1 MAPNDSVSPPCASP
15 KLDIPGTPL
24 TPPRIGCTALPL
36 ALHLIDVELLRQ
48 GTEQG
53 PCSDTTALFANYK
66 RSRLSNL
73 SEAMDT
79 YRPKYYIVDWVVK
92 AVWHIVHLARQFLSS
107 MAPPGLSPSSWTE
120 LLQLMPSSYL
130 RLVITLEMSISHG
143 KLPEESDFPPM
154 LRGSAQLSLSVPDMG
169 KFLSADAGGRAEEE
183 GHTGDK
189 DGARVAEVTG
199 EDADP
204 SYDFGLGA
212 AMDFFGHDMS
222 FETPQ
227 APRGDEFAGVT
238 NPPADAPLPSA
249 VEGDSPGL
257 EAVFGGGVQAGDDF
271 DEWASRV
278 LGLDAGPF

>member
-1 MAPNDSVSPPCASP
+1 M
-15 KLDIPGTPL
+15 
-24 TPPRIGCTALPL
+24 
-36 ALHLIDVELLRQ
+36 ELLRQ

-143 KLPEESDFPPM
+143 KLPEESDFPPT
-154 LRGSAQLSLSVPDMG
+154 LRGSAQLSLSIPDMG
-169 KFLSADAGGRAEEE
+169 KFLSADTGCRHEDENAAADKNGGRV
-183 GHTGDK
+183 T
-189 DGARVAEVTG
+189 EVTSG
-199 EDADP
+199 GPDL
-204 SYDFGLGA
+204 SYDFDLGA
-212 AMDFFGHDMS
+212 SMDFFGDDML

-227 APRGDEFAGVT
+227 ASQGDELNGVT
-238 NPPADAPLPSA
+238 NPPADAPFPSA
-249 VEGDSPGL
+249 VDDTSPDL
-257 EAVFGGGVQAGDDF
+257 QAIFGGGVQAGDDF